1 MASDKNQ
8 ELQKIAYEI
17 NYYRTQAQDVQKQLV
32 TLQAMLEEHSQTI
45 SALKSLDAMN
55 SETLFPLGAGTFTK
69 AKVTDTKKVLIEIG
83 ARAIVE
89 KPVDDAVK
97 ILEEKKTNL
106 EKALKETQ
114 ATFAQVL
121 ARIEELNQ
129 TGQAISQ
136 AR

>member
-17 NYYRTQAQDVQKQLV
+17 NYYRTQAQEVQKQLV

-45 SALKSLDAMN
+45 SALNSLDAMN
-55 SETLFPLGAGTFTK
+55 TETLFPLGSGAFTK
-69 AKVTDTKKVLIEIG
+69 AKVTDVKRVLIEVG

-89 KPVDDAVK
+89 KPVNDAVK
-97 ILEEKKTNL
+97 ILEDKKTNL

-114 ATFAQVL
+114 AAFAQVL

-129 TGQAISQ
+129 TGQALSQ